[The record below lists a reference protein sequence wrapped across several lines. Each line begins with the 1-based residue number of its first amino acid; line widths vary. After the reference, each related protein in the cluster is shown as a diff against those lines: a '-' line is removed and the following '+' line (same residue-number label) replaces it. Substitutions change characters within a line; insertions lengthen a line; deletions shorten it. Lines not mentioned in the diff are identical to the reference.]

1 MKGFLKMLAAAFLGS
16 AAALLIGVMIIF
28 SILGSIMALANKPE
42 EIVPESTVLKINLST
57 PVIDYSE
64 DDPLSRFNPMD
75 MGSMGKSPIQLMQAV
90 RAITA
95 AAMDPAVKFIYI
107 NASDCAIDMG
117 TLEELREALQSF
129 RELSGKP
136 VIAYINNLNELSS
149 YYLATVADKIYMNSD
164 GMAMVSGIGAHM
176 FFLKDCLDA
185 AGLEMQLIRHGKYK
199 SAGEMFIANKISDAN
214 REQNEQLF
222 QSLWSVIASAVASSR
237 EVEMDR
243 FYDLV
248 HNLKLTTAATLL
260 DNKLVDDTLS
270 LAGMEQKICGL
281 LSVEEF
287 NEVNMTSLEGYAQAK
302 IKENLK
308 AKERIA
314 VLYANGEIV
323 ESGTGLASSDIV
335 PIINKLKDD
344 NAVKAVVL
352 RVNSPGGDAHAAE
365 LIRRAL
371 MDLKAEKPLVVSMGE
386 YAASGGY
393 WISAQADKIYAEST
407 TLTGS
412 IGVFSLIPNASKL
425 AGKLGVNATVIGTG
439 PHVGMAT
446 PLKPLDAVEREYMQE
461 MVEEVY
467 DRFTTIVSQGRKMTK
482 EHVDSLAQG
491 RVWSGLD
498 AMAVNLVDEVG
509 TLSDA
514 IAYAAD
520 LAGIENGY
528 RIVQYPWAPT
538 AMEAL
543 LKRFG
548 AAEAAASKLSSLNDN
563 PQEAVLEIFSEAL
576 NSKKPMV
583 YARLPFICNM
593 IY

>member
-302 IKENLK
+302 IKENFK

-498 AMAVNLVDEVG
+498 AMEVNLVDEVG

-528 RIVQYPWAPT
+528 RLVQYPWAPT

>member
-57 PVIDYSE
+57 PVLDYSE

-302 IKENLK
+302 IKENFK

-491 RVWSGLD
+491 RVWSGID
-498 AMAVNLVDEVG
+498 AMEVNLVDEVG

-514 IAYAAD
+514 IAFAAD

-576 NSKKPMV
+576 NIKKPMV

>member
-117 TLEELREALQSF
+117 TLEELREVLQSF

-498 AMAVNLVDEVG
+498 AMEVNLVDEVG

-514 IAYAAD
+514 IAFAAD

>member
-371 MDLKAEKPLVVSMGE
+371 MELKAEKPLVVSMGE

>member
-16 AAALLIGVMIIF
+16 AAALLIGVVIIF
-28 SILGSIMALANKPE
+28 SILGSIMALANKPA

-90 RAITA
+90 RAIA
-95 AAMDPAVKFIYI
+95 AAATDPAVKFIYI

-302 IKENLK
+302 IKENFK

-335 PIINKLKDD
+335 PIINNLKND

-393 WISAQADKIYAEST
+393 WISAQADKIYADGT

-498 AMAVNLVDEVG
+498 AMEVNLVDEVG

-514 IAYAAD
+514 IAFAAD

>member
-90 RAITA
+90 RAIMA

-302 IKENLK
+302 IKENFK

-498 AMAVNLVDEVG
+498 AMEVNLVDEVG